1 MQQLTQQLK
10 DGDMKIT
17 EVPWPSLGAGMVLI
31 RNHYSLISA
40 GTEGSTVKAARK
52 SMLGKA
58 KERPQQVKQVV
69 DVLKS
74 QGAIQTYR
82 AVMKKLEALSPLGY
96 SCVGEV
102 IDVAPGVTEFK
113 QGDFVACGGM
123 TASHAE
129 VVSVPKN
136 LCVKVDTSA
145 SADVNKHLAMAA
157 YNTLGAI
164 AMQGVRQADLRLGES
179 CVVIGLGLL
188 GQLTCLLLK
197 ASGVRVFGV
206 DIDLAAV
213 EMAKHNCADLAM
225 VQGDASLIASID
237 NFTDG
242 AGCDSVIIAAATDS
256 LQPINFAGE
265 ILRKRGVV
273 VILGAVPTG
282 FDRDPHFYRKELEL
296 RMSCSYGPGRYDI
309 DYEDKGID
317 YPLAYVRWTEKRNMF
332 AFQELIKSSKID
344 LSYLT
349 THEFS
354 LENAPAAY
362 DMILKKSEPFSGILI
377 RYDTEK
383 VLKQESISISPDF
396 VTGRVGI
403 AFIGAGNYA
412 QGNLLPNLPKDRDV
426 VNKAVMTAS
435 GTTSRR
441 VAELYNFEAC
451 TSDKADIFS
460 NDSINTVFISTRHDT
475 HGQYVLDALEA
486 GKHIFVEKPLCILE
500 EDLIAIE
507 NIYRANAQGKHVPHL
522 MVGFN
527 RRFSPLSSRLTEI
540 IGKVP
545 MSMVYRVNA
554 GAIPADSWIQDGEIG
569 GGRIIGEVCHFIDY
583 MVFLCGSMPKRL
595 FASTLPDS
603 KGLNDTV
610 TINLEFAN
618 GSIGSIIY
626 LANGN
631 KTLPKEYIEVHTS
644 GMSAVLNDYRELNIY
659 ISGKPKKMK
668 LSSQNKGQK
677 IMVESFINSLKGGS
691 PLIPIDEVFAVTRAT
706 IKVLESVKTHQAL
719 SLD

>member
-1 MQQLTQQLK
+1 MQQLTQKLK
-10 DGDMKIT
+10 DGDMNIT
-17 EVPWPSLGAGMVLI
+17 EVPWPSLGNGMVLI
-31 RNHYSLISA
+31 RNHYSLVSA

-58 KERPQQVKQVV
+58 KERPQQVKQVI

-74 QGAIQTYR
+74 QGAVQTYR

-113 QGDFVACGGM
+113 QGDFVACGGG

-129 VVSVPKN
+129 IVSVPKN
-136 LCVKVDTSA
+136 LCARVDVS
-145 SADVNKHLAMAA
+145 SSEDVDKHLAMAA

-164 AMQGVRQADLRLGES
+164 SMQGVRQADLRLGES

-197 ASGVRVFGV
+197 ASGVRVFGI
-206 DIDLAAV
+206 DIDPAAV
-213 EMAKHNCADLAM
+213 EMAKQNCTDLAM
-225 VQGDASLIASID
+225 VQGDTSLISSIND
-237 NFTDG
+237 FTEG
-242 AGCDSVIIAAATDS
+242 VGCDSVIIAAATDS
-256 LQPINFAGE
+256 LKPINFAGE
-265 ILRKRGVV
+265 ILRKRGAV

-317 YPLAYVRWTEKRNMF
+317 YPLPYVRWTEKRNMS
-332 AFQELIKSSKID
+332 AFQELIKSGKID

-349 THEFS
+349 THEVT
-354 LENAPAAY
+354 LEDAPSAY

-377 RYDTEK
+377 RYDTDK
-383 VLKQESISISPDF
+383 VLKQESISVTPDS
-396 VTGRVGI
+396 VNGSVGI

-441 VAELYNFEAC
+441 VAEIYKFEVC
-451 TSDKADIFS
+451 TSNKADIFS
-460 NDSINTVFISTRHDT
+460 NDAINTVFISTRHDT

-486 GKHIFVEKPLCILE
+486 GKHVFVEKPLCILE

-507 NIYRANAQGKHVPHL
+507 NTYRAKAQEGCAPHL

-527 RRFSPLSSRLTEI
+527 RRFSPLSSRLTEVF
-540 IGKVP
+540 GKVP

-554 GAIPADSWIQDGEIG
+554 GSIPADNWIQDGDIG
-569 GGRIIGEVCHFIDY
+569 GGRIIGEACHFIDY
-583 MVFLCGSMPKRL
+583 MVFLCGSMPTRV
-595 FASTLPDS
+595 FASSLPDPQ
-603 KGLNDTV
+603 GLNDTV

-618 GSIGSIIY
+618 GSVGSIIY

-631 KTLPKEYIEVHTS
+631 KGLPKEYIEVHAN
-644 GMSAVLNDYRELNIY
+644 GMSAVLSDYRELKIY
-659 ISGKPKKMK
+659 GSGKPEKKK
-668 LSSQNKGQK
+668 LGSQNKGQK
-677 IMVESFINSLKGGS
+677 VMVENFVNSLKGGE
-691 PLIPIDEVFAVTRAT
+691 PLIPVDEVFAVTRAT
-706 IKVLESVKTHQAL
+706 LKVIESLKSRQSV
-719 SLD
+719 SVD